1 MSKMG
6 EIQIKVTPIVEHN
19 LDVGKFVFY
28 PNYIVGEFKEG
39 LYVTFERAIV
49 PIQLAIEIYGNDK
62 SIVYISNRTNSY
74 AVDPVGYKEVY
85 DLFPNFEGFA
95 IVATN
100 KRRRML
106 AHLERLFIK
115 KPIKV
120 FSYLDNAMEWADEI
134 IEKAQ

>member
-1 MSKMG
+1 MDTIYTKP
-6 EIQIKVTPIVEHN
+6 TPIAEHN
-19 LDVGKFVFY
+19 LDMGRFVFY
-28 PNYIVGEFKEG
+28 PNFVVGEFNEG
-39 LYVTFERAIV
+39 VYATFETAIV
-49 PIQLAIEIYGNDK
+49 PIQLALEIYGNDK
-62 SIVYISNRTNSY
+62 PVVYISHRLHSY

-115 KPIKV
+115 KPIRV
-120 FSYLDNAMEWADEI
+120 FNNLDSAMLWAEEI
-134 IEKAQ
+134 IEKSR